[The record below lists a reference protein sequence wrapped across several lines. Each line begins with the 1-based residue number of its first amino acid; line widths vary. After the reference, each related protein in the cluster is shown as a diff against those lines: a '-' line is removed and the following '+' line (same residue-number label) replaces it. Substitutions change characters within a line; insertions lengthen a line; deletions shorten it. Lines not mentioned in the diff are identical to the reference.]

1 MNISDLTTALQRD
14 ATSVVFVNVL
24 LQQMGLPVPAVP
36 TLMLAGSL
44 MLSLESG
51 AWVLAAAVV
60 ASIIADTVWYAA
72 GRAFG
77 YRVLSGLCRLSL
89 NPASCVSSSESL
101 FVRWGAL
108 TLVVAKFVPGLS
120 IVGPPI
126 AGSLRLSPSRF
137 LAAAAAGA
145 ALWAASALLAGWL
158 LRAQLTWVLAV
169 IDANSTAAMA
179 VAALLV
185 GTWLG
190 WKLWQR
196 RRFRQWADIPYI
208 SRLELEAA
216 LMSSSP
222 PLVIDLRGPASVAA
236 EGKLDTAVPAQMSS
250 LLQVVASWPK
260 DAPIV
265 TLCAC
270 PQDATAVLAA
280 RALTKE
286 GFLSV
291 RPLRGSHLAA

>member
-1 MNISDLTTALQRD
+1 
-14 ATSVVFVNVL
+14 
-24 LQQMGLPVPAVP
+24 
-36 TLMLAGSL
+36 
-44 MLSLESG
+44 
-51 AWVLAAAVV
+51 
-60 ASIIADTVWYAA
+60 
-72 GRAFG
+72 
-77 YRVLSGLCRLSL
+77 
-89 NPASCVSSSESL
+89 
-101 FVRWGAL
+101 
-108 TLVVAKFVPGLS
+108 
-120 IVGPPI
+120 
-126 AGSLRLSPSRF
+126 
-137 LAAAAAGA
+137 
-145 ALWAASALLAGWL
+145 
-158 LRAQLTWVLAV
+158 V

>member
-1 MNISDLTTALQRD
+1 MNITDLTTALQRD
-14 ATSVVFVNVL
+14 AASVVFINVL

-36 TLMLAGSL
+36 TLLLAGSL
-44 MLSLESG
+44 MLSFESA
-51 AWVLAAAVV
+51 AWVLAAAIV

-89 NPASCVSSSESL
+89 NPASCVSSSETL

-126 AGSLRLSPSRF
+126 AGSLRLSPLRF
-137 LAAAAAGA
+137 LAAAAIGA
-145 ALWAASALLAGWL
+145 ALWAAAALLAGWL

-169 IDANSTAAMA
+169 IDANSTAAIA
-179 VAALLV
+179 VAVVIA
-185 GTWLG
+185 GSWLG

-196 RRFRQWADIPYI
+196 RRFRQWADIPFI
-208 SRLELEAA
+208 SPLELEAA
-216 LMSSSP
+216 LKSPSP
-222 PLVIDLRGPASVAA
+222 PLVIDLRGLASVAA
-236 EGKLDTAVPAQMSS
+236 EGRLAAAVPAQMDS
-250 LLQVVASWPK
+250 LMEVVARWPK
-260 DAPIV
+260 EAPIV

-280 RALTKE
+280 RTLMQE
-286 GFLSV
+286 GFLLV
-291 RPLRGSHLAA
+291 RPLRGSHVLA